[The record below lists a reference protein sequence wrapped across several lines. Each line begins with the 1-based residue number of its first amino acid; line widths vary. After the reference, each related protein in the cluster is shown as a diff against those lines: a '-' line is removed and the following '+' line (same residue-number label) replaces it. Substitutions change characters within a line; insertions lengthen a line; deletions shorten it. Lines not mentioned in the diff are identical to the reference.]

1 MGRVVLGFWWVRPEG
16 AEGSDGCDSSE
27 TTNRTMQ
34 INARVLPLRK
44 GYPKDM
50 VGHQPSTRKEGVAP
64 LNLKGLV
71 NNA

>member
-1 MGRVVLGFWWVRPEG
+1 MREILGFWWVRPER
-16 AEGSDGCDSSE
+16 AEGCDGYESSE
-27 TTNRTMQ
+27 TTTRTRQ

-44 GYPKDM
+44 GYPEDM
-50 VGHQPSTRKEGVAP
+50 VGHQPSTRREGVAS